1 MQLYYL
7 QLSIY
12 ISMFYCY
19 IIDYTIH
26 SILITQFFICF
37 VALLAIELYMYTLNY
52 YINNK
57 LYIILNYY

>member
-1 MQLYYL
+1 
-7 QLSIY
+7 
-12 ISMFYCY
+12 MFYCY